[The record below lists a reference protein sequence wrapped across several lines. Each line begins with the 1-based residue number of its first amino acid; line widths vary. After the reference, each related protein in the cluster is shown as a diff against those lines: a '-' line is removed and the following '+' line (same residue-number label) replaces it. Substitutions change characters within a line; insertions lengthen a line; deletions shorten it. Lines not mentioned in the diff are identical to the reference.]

1 MFSGFFAK
9 QNEQQQRAALFHINL
24 LTYYIIT
31 LAHVIGSDD
40 NAGSIAL

>member
-9 QNEQQQRAALFHINL
+9 QNEQPQPAALFHINL

>member
-9 QNEQQQRAALFHINL
+9 QNEQPQWAAPIHINL

-31 LAHVIGSDD
+31 LAHVIGSDN